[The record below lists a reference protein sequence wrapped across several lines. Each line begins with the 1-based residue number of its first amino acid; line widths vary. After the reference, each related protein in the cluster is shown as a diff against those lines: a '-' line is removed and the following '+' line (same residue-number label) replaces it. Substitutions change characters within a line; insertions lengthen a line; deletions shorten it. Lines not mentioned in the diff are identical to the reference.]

1 MKMLFAPSPTLATI
15 IICVIS
21 ISSLYSKTLDEKID
35 SLITLMDQ
43 KAKIEQVNN
52 NGFMTT
58 AENKTLGIPG
68 FLMADGPHGSHH
80 NNQKATIY
88 PLAMSMGAMWDRD
101 MWYRTGV
108 AMGEEFNGHG
118 VNVQLGPSIDIAHDP
133 RNGRSGEAG
142 GEDSYLIGEFATQ
155 VVKGIQTNPVAAT
168 IKHFTAVNKQEYRHT
183 SDIKVTEQQI
193 MEQYG
198 YHYRRAIQE
207 GGALAVMSSYNLING
222 EHTAE
227 SPLLLTEILK
237 KRWGFPFMVMSDW
250 WGIKD
255 GVKAINAGND
265 LCMGN
270 QEKWSTDQYYL
281 SVPPAIK
288 KGTVDIATVNTSVHR
303 IIKTKM
309 LLGLMDKKFP
319 SADKA
324 AINSKEHQRL
334 SRLADQKAIILLKND
349 DNILPLPKNKKV
361 LVIGPNA
368 AVARNNIKG
377 SSTVEPFYTVTP
389 LQGIE
394 SKIGAKNVT
403 YIQGVENDGF
413 KISQFK
419 KVYEAA
425 EDADYIIFVGGL
437 NASFEGEQWWTDGVM
452 FKGDRS
458 TSALPNIQK
467 LLLKELA
474 TRGHDVITVLMSGG
488 VMSINE
494 SEKHMKAL
502 LYAFYTT
509 QEGGNALADILF
521 GEYNPAARLPVT
533 MPLSDTTL
541 PKWNDDFTD
550 DYTGGYRYYD
560 ETNKGYHYAFG
571 HGLSYSTFNY
581 SNLKITPIKPKLG
594 DKITV
599 TLDVKNTSNRNGEEV
614 VQVYIGNAAT
624 KSWRPKKEL
633 KNFDRIAIA
642 AGKTKSVSFTI
653 EMEDLYVFDQQIKTY
668 AVSPGKYT
676 ISVGGSSD
684 KLPLTKTISLATGVA
699 KSDLRPLH
707 LYSYPRYPK
716 VNDKVQL
723 LATIKNYGTS
733 PTKSKAITVTW
744 SVKGKVIARSRSI
757 TEAIHPGQM
766 ILVSSDP
773 EIKSSGYWIPK
784 NINTETFTVT
794 IDTEN
799 TESEYDKKNNTGVF
813 EMKAPGAYELTTLA
827 K

>member
-1 MKMLFAPSPTLATI
+1 MKSLLLPSPTLITML
-15 IICVIS
+15 ICALSV
-21 ISSLYSKTLDEKID
+21 SSLFSKTLDEKID
-35 SLITLMDQ
+35 SLIALMDQ

-58 AENKTLGIPG
+58 ANNKSLGIPG

-183 SDIKVTEQQI
+183 SNIKVTEQQI

-222 EHTAE
+222 DHTAE

-250 WGIKD
+250 WGIKN

-270 QEKWSTDQYYL
+270 QEKWSTDQYYH

-288 KGTVDIATVNTSVHR
+288 KGTVDIATVDTSVHR

-319 SADKA
+319 GANRS
-324 AINSKEHQRL
+324 AINTKEHQLL
-334 SRLADQKAIILLKND
+334 SRHADQKAMVLLKNN

-368 AVARNNIKG
+368 AVPRNNIKG

-458 TSALPNIQK
+458 TSALPSIQK

-474 TRGHDVITVLMSGG
+474 DRGHDVVTVLMSGG
-488 VMSINE
+488 IMSINE

-521 GEYNPAARLPVT
+521 GDYNPAGRLPVT
-533 MPLSDTTL
+533 MPIADSTL
-541 PKWNDDFTD
+541 PKWDDDFTN

-560 ETNKGYHYAFG
+560 ETKKGYQYAFG
-571 HGLSYSTFNY
+571 HGLSYSTFKY
-581 SNLKITPIKPKLG
+581 SNLTITPKNPKRG

-599 TLDVKNTSNRNGEEV
+599 TLDVKNTSKRSGEEV
-614 VQVYIGNAAT
+614 VQLYIGNTAT

-633 KNFDRIAIA
+633 KNFNRVAIA
-642 AGKTKSVSFTI
+642 AGEKKSISFII
-653 EMEDLYVFDQQIKTY
+653 EMEDLYVFNPQLKTY
-668 AVSPGKYT
+668 SVSPGTYT

-684 KLPLTKTISLATGVA
+684 ALPLSKTISLAAGVNQ
-699 KSDLRPLH
+699 SDLRTLH
-707 LYSYPRYPK
+707 LYSYPRYPNIGEK
-716 VNDKVQL
+716 TQL
-723 LATIKNYGTS
+723 LASIKNYGTTATQS
-733 PTKSKAITVTW
+733 KSITITW
-744 SVKGKVIARSRSI
+744 SIKGKTIARSRPI
-757 TEAIHPGQM
+757 TESLLPGQM
-766 ILVSSDP
+766 LLVSSDP
-773 EIKSSGYWIPK
+773 DIKESGYWIPK
-784 NINTETFTVT
+784 NINSETFTVT
-794 IDTEN
+794 IDVDNIEF
-799 TESEYDKKNNTGVF
+799 EYNEKNNSGVF
-813 EMKAPGAYELTTLA
+813 EMKSPGIYKLIDTQ
-827 K
+827 